1 MDLEETLD
9 IMGTLNTLDTMD
21 TLDTLDTMDFLN
33 SLDPVDTPDTLDIQ
47 DLAQTVGK
55 TTQNNLHNLPLYMVQ
70 TYSHV
75 HGTNQSTLPYS
86 CISACYTMNNN
97 YETLF

>member
-9 IMGTLNTLDTMD
+9 IMDTLNTLDTMD

-33 SLDPVDTPDTLDIQ
+33 SLDSVDTPDTLDIQ

-55 TTQNNLHNLPLYMVQ
+55 TTCHRIICITYTCTWFKPIPMYMVQ
-70 TYSHV
+70 TNQ
-75 HGTNQSTLPYS
+75 TNQPCLIHAYLLV
-86 CISACYTMNNN
+86 IQ
-97 YETLF
+97 